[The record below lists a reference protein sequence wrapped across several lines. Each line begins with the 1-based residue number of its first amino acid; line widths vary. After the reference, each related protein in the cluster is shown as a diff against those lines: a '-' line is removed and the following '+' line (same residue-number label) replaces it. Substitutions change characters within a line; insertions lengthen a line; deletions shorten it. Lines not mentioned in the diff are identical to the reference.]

1 MRGVEAQIQARE
13 RISAALPMKL
23 QKPARATRD
32 YIRHWTSTMFAALG
46 IAIEHVTAACKPWH
60 RRQEFLAFLK
70 QAARAYSD
78 Q

>member
-1 MRGVEAQIQARE
+1 
-13 RISAALPMKL
+13 
-23 QKPARATRD
+23 
-32 YIRHWTSTMFAALG
+32 MFAALG